1 MPRLEPAPVT
11 MAVLSD
17 TDMGLSRNCGMCE
30 WKVRSQASACDRVV
44 VKWT

>member
-17 TDMGLSRNCGMCE
+17 TDMGSSE
-30 WKVRSQASACDRVV
+30 RV
-44 VKWT
+44 